1 MITITE
7 KYICPECYCKDLKT
21 DKHMLYCTN
30 CGLIISSISNE
41 YVNGIKVYFPLDE
54 SIEAV
59 KTLKNNSVNEVN
71 SFSINFFD
79 HKEHLRNIGK

>member
-1 MITITE
+1 MG
-7 KYICPECYCKDLKT
+7 LKF
-21 DKHMLYCTN
+21 
-30 CGLIISSISNE
+30 I
-41 YVNGIKVYFPLDE
+41 FPLDE